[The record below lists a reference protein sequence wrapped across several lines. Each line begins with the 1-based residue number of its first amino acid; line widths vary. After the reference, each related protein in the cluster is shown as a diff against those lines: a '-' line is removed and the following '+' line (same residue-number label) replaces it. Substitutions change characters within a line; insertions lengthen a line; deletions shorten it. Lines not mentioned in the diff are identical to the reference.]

1 MIREAVVPLWRCE
14 EPSRESEEGIDDC
27 GDLTGFVIEV
37 RVFLCVI

>member
-1 MIREAVVPLWRCE
+1 MIREALVPLWRCE
-14 EPSRESEEGIDDC
+14 EPSGSEEGIDDC